1 MLLTQCVFLRSA
13 PSVKVVRISK
23 KKKKSA
29 GKRQS
34 CWTEASVVVRYTT
47 KIANYVPSCS
57 SSDVTAINV
66 VPFLTDM
73 LCEW

>member
-1 MLLTQCVFLRSA
+1 MLLTQCDFLRSA
-13 PSVKVVRISK
+13 PSVKVVRISPQK
-23 KKKKSA
+23 NA

-73 LCEW
+73 LCVW